1 MLVYFLFSDFHFLGL
16 KLHDGNRLSSML
28 LGLKRMFLN
37 QRMRS
42 KELADPF
49 AERASAVAVND
60 PDSSFVRQS
69 SIVQEFVQP
78 VRGFFDRHAYYIDF
92 VRSDGFAGSRRYG
105 EIGSGRGLPRPYGT
119 ASGYRR

>member
-1 MLVYFLFSDFHFLGL
+1 MLVYFLFSDFHFLRL
-16 KLHDGNRLSSML
+16 KFHDGNRLSSVL

-69 SIVQEFVQP
+69 CIVQEFVQP
-78 VRGFFDRHAYYIDF
+78 VRGFFDGHANHVDF
-92 VRSDGFAGSRRYG
+92 IKSAGFLAPRSHCDAPQLSRR
-105 EIGSGRGLPRPYGT
+105 SVT
-119 ASGYRR
+119 VTSRRE